1 MRKDNIYVKK
11 FNLSVQRHYFKAKT
25 TTTMHGQYDGGVEK
39 NCSSFLGWT
48 DRRTNNWKDASQTVG
63 RGDGQIDK
71 RPI

>member
-25 TTTMHGQYDGGVEK
+25 TFTIHGQYDGGVE
-39 NCSSFLGWT
+39 NNFSSILGRT
-48 DRRTNNWKDASQTVG
+48 DRRTNNWKDVGQTVG

-71 RPI
+71 KPI